1 MHPYRHD
8 ALPQFIGDF
17 AARALERDVLQWL
30 IGGHDMSAAT
40 PVVEVITAE
49 NPLRD
54 AARAAADA
62 ITMADRATGA
72 ARLAVSGQLRD
83 GFLLM
88 LRLRLAGEEGNE
100 WDASPGNVWP
110 RLKLTWIDEYC
121 VPMADVRSA
130 RGTVARSGVLEG
142 KYKLGYELPL
152 FCDGEDQA
160 SAADR
165 VTRQFA
171 EQFAGGLDV
180 AVVDLDTML
189 TLAPA
194 SAPGAVVQPVKGR
207 DGSDALALSAEIIAN
222 APLLV
227 VVTEGRSANEAL
239 RLLRARSAQVR
250 LRDPGAIY
258 VVSDTMPAASAEG
271 VPSSR

>member
-1 MHPYRHD
+1 
-8 ALPQFIGDF
+8 
-17 AARALERDVLQWL
+17 
-30 IGGHDMSAAT
+30 MSAAT

-62 ITMADRATGA
+62 ITMSDRATGS
-72 ARLAVSGQLRD
+72 ARLAVAGQLRD

-110 RLKLTWIDEYC
+110 RLKLTWIDELC
-121 VPMADVRSA
+121 VPIDDPRSR
-130 RGTVARSGVLEG
+130 RGNVARSRVLEG
-142 KYKLGYELPL
+142 KYRLGYELPL
-152 FCDGEDQA
+152 FEDGENTA
-160 SAADR
+160 GAIER

-171 EQFAGGLDV
+171 EHFAGAIDV
-180 AVVDLDTML
+180 AVTDLDTML
-189 TLAPA
+189 TLEPA
-194 SAPGAVVQPVKGR
+194 RTPGAVVQNSR
-207 DGSDALALSAEIIAN
+207 TQDGADGLTLAAEIVAN

-227 VVTEGRSANEAL
+227 VVTEGRSASEAL

-250 LRDPGAIY
+250 LRNPGAIY
-258 VVSDTMPAASAEG
+258 VVSDTMPTDSAQ
-271 VPSSR
+271 P